1 VVWSIPVTTS
11 CEHVLAV
18 SLDMNTKTFSAIVGM
33 ALISLLAAGQFRT
46 MLGAESQLASTSTV
60 LLAMTLLSG
69 LVALAT
75 SVTTV
80 GLVVKASKQ

>member
-1 VVWSIPVTTS
+1 
-11 CEHVLAV
+11 
-18 SLDMNTKTFSAIVGM
+18 MNTKTFSAIVGM
-33 ALISLLAAGQFRT
+33 GLITVLAAGQFRT
-46 MLGAESQLASTSTV
+46 MLGAESQLSSTSTV
-60 LLAMTLLSG
+60 LLAMTVLSG

>member
-1 VVWSIPVTTS
+1 
-11 CEHVLAV
+11 
-18 SLDMNTKTFSAIVGM
+18 MNTKTFSAIVGM
-33 ALISLLAAGQFRT
+33 ALISVLAAGQFRT
-46 MLGAESQLASTSTV
+46 MLGAESQLSSTSTV

-80 GLVVKASKQ
+80 GLVVKAAKQ